1 MGTRHPPSGV
11 QASLTTAH
19 ITEQFTVPLPP
30 SSSSAWQAR
39 QALGARLGEI
49 RKDAGLTGRALAQLC
64 GWHESKVSRI
74 EHARTAPS
82 ADDISVWCQHCEA
95 PGEAEELITF
105 LRSVE
110 DMFVEWR
117 RMERTGLKRAQE
129 AVLPLWERTRIFRA
143 YSSWLIPGAVQTPA
157 YTRAILRAIAVRR
170 DLPDDTDA
178 AAAARADRL
187 RLLREGDHRFF
198 VVIEESVLR
207 NVIGGADVMA
217 GQLGHLITVASLPS
231 VSLGI
236 IPMGLE
242 RDVIWPVEDFWIFDE
257 RQANVELV
265 TGWLT
270 LTQPREIAAYAKA
283 FSDLS
288 DLAVRGAKARALITA
303 AIDTLGLLVVQTCAS
318 SFTRRL

>member
-1 MGTRHPPSGV
+1 M
-11 QASLTTAH
+11 
-19 ITEQFTVPLPP
+19 PLPP

-49 RKDAGLTGRALAQLC
+49 RKDAGLTGRALAELC
-64 GWHESKVSRI
+64 GWHEAKVSRI

-82 ADDISVWCQHCEA
+82 TDDIRRWCQQCGA
-95 PGEAEELITF
+95 VGETDDLLAS

-143 YSSWLIPGAVQTPA
+143 YSGWLIPGVVQTPA
-157 YTRAILRAIAVRR
+157 YTKAILRAIATRR
-170 DLPDDTDA
+170 GLPDDADEA
-178 AAAARADRL
+178 ADVRADRL

-198 VVIEESVLR
+198 VVIEESLLR
-207 NVIGGADVMA
+207 TVIGGADVMA

-257 RQANVELV
+257 RQVNVELV
-265 TGWLT
+265 SGWLT
-270 LTQPREIAAYAKA
+270 LTQPREIGMYAKA
-283 FSDLS
+283 FDDLS
-288 DLAVRGAKARALITA
+288 DLAVRGANARALITR
-303 AIDTLGLLVVQTCAS
+303 AIDALG
-318 SFTRRL
+318 

>member
-1 MGTRHPPSGV
+1 M
-11 QASLTTAH
+11 
-19 ITEQFTVPLPP
+19 PLPP

-49 RKDAGLTGRALAQLC
+49 RKDAGLTGRALALLC
-64 GWHESKVSRI
+64 AWHESKVSRI

-82 ADDISVWCQHCEA
+82 ADDIRLWCEQCGA
-95 PGEAEELITF
+95 GGEIDDLLAS

-110 DMFVEWR
+110 DMFIEWR
-117 RMERTGLKRAQE
+117 RMEQAGLKHAQQ
-129 AVLPLWERTRIFRA
+129 AVLPLWERTKIFRA
-143 YSSWLIPGAVQTPA
+143 YSSWLIPGAVQSA
-157 YTRAILRAIAVRR
+157 GYTKAVLKALAGRR
-170 DLPDDTDA
+170 NLPDDTDEA
-178 AAAARADRL
+178 AAVLADRL

-207 NVIGGADVMA
+207 TVIGGADVMA

-242 RDVIWPVEDFWIFDE
+242 RDVMWPVEDFWIFDNA
-257 RQANVELV
+257 QVNVELV
-265 TGWLT
+265 SGWLT
-270 LTQPREIAAYAKA
+270 LTQPREVDMYGKA

-288 DLAVRGAKARALITA
+288 DLSVRGPQARALITK
-303 AIDTLGLLVVQTCAS
+303 AIDALA
-318 SFTRRL
+318 

>member
-1 MGTRHPPSGV
+1 M
-11 QASLTTAH
+11 
-19 ITEQFTVPLPP
+19 PLPP

-49 RKDAGLTGRALAQLC
+49 RKDADLTGRALALLC

-82 ADDISVWCQHCEA
+82 ADDIRSWCRNCSA
-95 PGEAEELITF
+95 PGETEDLLTF
-105 LRSVE
+105 LRTVE

-117 RMERTGLKRAQE
+117 RIERTGLKRAQE

-157 YTRAILRAIAVRR
+157 YTKAILRAIAARR
-170 DLPDDTDA
+170 ELPDDTDEA
-178 AAAARADRL
+178 AAVRADRL
-187 RLLREGDHRFF
+187 RLLREGDHRCF

-207 NVIGGADVMA
+207 NILGGPEVMA

-236 IPMGLE
+236 VPMGLE
-242 RDVIWPVEDFWIFDE
+242 RDVVWPVEDFWIFDE
-257 RQANVELV
+257 RQVNVELV
-265 TGWLT
+265 SGWLT
-270 LTQPREIAAYAKA
+270 LTQPREIAMYSKA

-288 DLAVRGAKARALITA
+288 DLAIRGAKARALITA
-303 AIDTLGLLVVQTCAS
+303 AIDALG
-318 SFTRRL
+318 